1 MTAVSRSLRSPS
13 FARSLLLGGL
23 LAAALFVLSGCALL
37 PRNPEPGRTTF
48 SAPLVSLPVVLTANT
63 PVIEIPR
70 NKSGPWRFLVD
81 TGSSVTLVSPEFA
94 AHAGRRGATPEAAG
108 VSVRSAG
115 GEVITLPAVTLRRL
129 DLGDVRFESVPAV
142 VYDFDALSDHFG
154 ERIDGVLGFPLF
166 RETVLTLDYP
176 QSTLHLTPA
185 GSSGGLMPGARL
197 RFDPANRVP
206 LVPLEVAGQAVNA
219 LVDTGSDGGLQLNPA
234 GLALRFVQPPVA
246 GAKVATLTGDRQQR
260 LGRIEDHARLGTHI
274 LSQPII
280 DVNDSLSS
288 LGGGVLRHFVA
299 TFDQSRGELT
309 LFRDPGTSL
318 ATPAVRSG
326 GLSFRRTPAYWRVSH
341 VIADSPA
348 ARAGI
353 QEGDLVIRIEG
364 EPVAN
369 WTLRRYDAVIA
380 RASALQLTFLHGLQ
394 ERTERIEFFTLVP

>member
-1 MTAVSRSLRSPS
+1 MTAVPGSPLVPC

-23 LAAALFVLSGCALL
+23 LAAALIVLSGCALL

-48 SAPLVSLPVVLTANT
+48 SAPLVSLPIVLTANT
-63 PVIEIPR
+63 PIIEIPR
-70 NKSGPWRFLVD
+70 SKSGPWRFLVD

-94 AHAGRRGATPEAAG
+94 AHAGRRGATPEAG
-108 VSVRSAG
+108 VSVRSAS

-176 QSTLHLTPA
+176 QSMLHLTPA

-206 LVPLEVAGQAVNA
+206 LVPMEVAGQPVNA

-234 GLALRFVQPPVA
+234 GLALRFVHPPVA

-260 LGRIEDHARLGTHI
+260 LGRIEDPARWGTHVF
-274 LSQPII
+274 SQPIV
-280 DVNDSLSS
+280 DLNDSLSS
-288 LGGGVLRHFVA
+288 LGGGLLRHFVA

-318 ATPAVRSG
+318 ATPAMRSG

-341 VIADSPA
+341 VIAGSPA

-369 WTLRRYDAVIA
+369 WTLRRYDAVSA
-380 RASALQLTFLHGLQ
+380 RVSALQLTFLHGLQ
-394 ERTERIEFFTLVP
+394 ERTERVEFFTLVP